1 MSNTPQALRPL
12 RLASGILLAARKL
25 VKENENQIV
34 IKSGEGF
41 EIIQGV
47 PENLTAEQISLLYY
61 NRSYPLM
68 SILRKGEN
76 MSEDLSQNPSGSS
89 GALYQNVDEKIAQ
102 LRQGIAK
109 NPECGTSHYNLAVA
123 LMGKQEYAEAE
134 QVLHEAI
141 TQSPTLAEAY
151 VLLGGICLQRNDL
164 EGCFRFNKRATQ
176 ARAGF
181 AEGHA
186 NMAFVLLQLVDGKDP
201 KEDEEKVDK
210 AIKHL
215 RKAIIFNK
223 NFIQAY
229 TTLGTAYFM
238 KGLVD
243 EGIKANL
250 EAVNIQPDFPIA
262 HNNLAVAYLE
272 REDYEKAVLHCDKA
286 LSLGFEVNSD
296 LIEELQPHRK
306 S

>member
-1 MSNTPQALRPL
+1 
-12 RLASGILLAARKL
+12 
-25 VKENENQIV
+25 
-34 IKSGEGF
+34 
-41 EIIQGV
+41 
-47 PENLTAEQISLLYY
+47 
-61 NRSYPLM
+61 
-68 SILRKGEN
+68 
-76 MSEDLSQNPSGSS
+76 MSEDHSQNPPD
-89 GALYQNVDEKIAQ
+89 ARAVYQELDEKIAQ

-109 NPECGTSHYNLAVA
+109 NPECGTSYYNLAVA
-123 LMGKQEYAEAE
+123 LMGKKEYAEAE
-134 QVLHEAI
+134 QALHEAI
-141 TQSPTLAEAY
+141 AQSPTLAEAY
-151 VLLGGICLQRNDL
+151 VLLGGICLQRKDL

-186 NMAFVLLQLVDGKDP
+186 NMAFVLLQLVDGNNP

-238 KGLVD
+238 KGLVE

-250 EAVNIQPDFPIA
+250 EAVNIQPDFPVA
-262 HNNLAVAYLE
+262 HNNLAVAYLQIK
-272 REDYEKAVLHCDKA
+272 DYPKAISHCDKA
-286 LSLGFEVNSD
+286 AALGFEVHSD
-296 LIEELQPHRK
+296 LLEELASHR
-306 S
+306 